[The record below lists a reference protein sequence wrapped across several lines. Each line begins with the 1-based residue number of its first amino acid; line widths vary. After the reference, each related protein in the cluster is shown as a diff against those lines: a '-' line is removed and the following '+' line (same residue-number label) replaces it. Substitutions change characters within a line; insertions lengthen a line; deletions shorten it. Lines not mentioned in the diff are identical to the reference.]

1 MIDPRILRDEP
12 DRVRAAQAK
21 RGLSADVVDQALAAD
36 TARRAA
42 IATFETKRAEQ
53 KALGAQIPKAS
64 PEEKQQ
70 LLAQTKILAAEVK
83 DAEAA
88 RVAADDEWA
97 EILKTIPNLAAD
109 EAPAGGEDDYT
120 VIEHVGA
127 PRDFRAEG
135 FEPRDHVELGQILG
149 AIDIERGAK
158 VSGSRFYFLTGIGA
172 QLEFALVNLALDQ
185 ARAAGFTQVIA
196 PALVR
201 PRAMEGTGFL
211 GQAADDVYRIEG
223 EDLYLVG
230 TSEVAM
236 AAYHSD
242 EILDAATLPRRYA
255 AFSPCFRKE
264 AGSHGKDTRGIIR
277 VHWFDK
283 VEMFVY
289 TTLEESYA
297 EHERLLGVGEGVPRQ
312 ARARL
317 PRHRH
322 RRRRPRSV
330 GDPEVRLRGLDPD
343 PGSLPRADLDVEL
356 HRLPGPPPGHPGP
369 RRRQDRSRR
378 HPQRDPHRD
387 PAGDRRDP
395 RDAPAGRRIG
405 PGARSAAAL
414 PRRPRGHQA
423 RRWLRCEPRN
433 QPTVAGDHSWSPSTS
448 TARCSSGS
456 WAVAAARPTRSCRTR
471 STLPSSGRW
480 TPAPTSSSR
489 PGGLPTA

>member
-21 RGLSADVVDQALAAD
+21 RGLSVEVVDRALAAD
-36 TARRAA
+36 TARRTA
-42 IATFETKRAEQ
+42 IATFEAKRAEQ
-53 KALGAQIPKAS
+53 KALGAKIPRAA

-70 LLAQTKILAAEVK
+70 LLAQTKTLAAEVK

-88 RVAADDEWA
+88 RVAAEEEWS

-120 VIEHVGA
+120 VIEHIGT
-127 PRDFRAEG
+127 PRDFAAEG
-135 FEPRDHVELGQILG
+135 FEPRDHVEIGQLLG

-158 VSGSRFYFLTGIGA
+158 VSGSRFYFLTGVGA

-289 TTLEESYA
+289 TTIEESYA
-297 EHERLLGVGEGVPRQ
+297 EHQRLLAWEK
-312 ARARL
+312 
-317 PRHRH
+317 
-322 RRRRPRSV
+322 
-330 GDPEVRLRGLDPD
+330 EFLDK
-343 PGSLPRADLDVEL
+343 LEL
-356 HRLPGPPPGHPGP
+356 AYRVI
-369 RRRQDRSRR
+369 DTA
-378 HPQRDPHRD
+378 
-387 PAGDRRDP
+387 AGDLGLSAIRKFDCEAWIP
-395 RDAPAGRRIG
+395 TQGRYRELT
-405 PGARSAAAL
+405 STSNCTDF
-414 PRRPRGHQA
+414 QA
-423 RRWLRCEPRN
+423 RRLDIRVREEGQTKAIATLNGTLTAIPRAIVAILETHQQADGSVRVPEALRPY
-433 QPTVAGDHSWSPSTS
+433 
-448 TARCSSGS
+448 
-456 WAVAAARPTRSCRTR
+456 
-471 STLPSSGRW
+471 L
-480 TPAPTSSSR
+480 
-489 PGGLPTA
+489 GGLEELKPV